1 MAKPEDF
8 LEKFILEH
16 KQEFDSADPPPEVL
30 DQIISEINLKKGKKT
45 RTSWSWMWR
54 AAAVLFFGISAYLFF
69 QKESKEVTQ
78 NGINEVWEQQTED
91 FANTERY
98 YNSMIQVKRQ
108 ELLGFIDKGSPYY
121 TDFKNDIGE
130 LDSMY
135 TLLKKEFDFNNHDLV
150 LDAMIKNLQLR
161 IEIMDKQLQII
172 QQVQNENQANNDKVT
187 I

>member
-8 LEKFILEH
+8 LEKYILEH
-16 KQEFDSADPPPEVL
+16 RQEFDSVDPPPEVL
-30 DQIISEINLKKGKKT
+30 DNIISEVSLKKGVKIKP
-45 RTSWSWMWR
+45 SWSWMWR
-54 AAAVLFFGISAYLFF
+54 AAAVLFFGISTYLFF

-78 NGINEVWEQQTED
+78 NGINETWELQMAD
-91 FANTERY
+91 FVNTERY

-121 TDFKNDIGE
+121 TDFKKDIGE

-135 TLLKKEFDFNNHDLV
+135 TILKKEYDYNNHDLV
-150 LDAMIKNLQLR
+150 LDAMINNLQLR

-172 QQVQNENQANNDKVT
+172 QQVQNENQTNNDKVT